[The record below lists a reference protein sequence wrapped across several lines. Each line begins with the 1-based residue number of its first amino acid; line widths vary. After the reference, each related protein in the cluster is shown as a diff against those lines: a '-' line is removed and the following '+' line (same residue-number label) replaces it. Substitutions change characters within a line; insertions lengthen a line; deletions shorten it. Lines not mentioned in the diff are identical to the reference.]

1 MTDTIISIDGEAT
14 LGTKCP
20 THKLEIKERKMTSKE
35 TIQQLKEDIDILQQ
49 KLEALEHL
57 EKPKSDVEEAYKR
70 LYGCYPITGIDDGS
84 GWTFFQKG
92 YEAAQK
98 DCKVEE
104 PTLEEIF
111 NLIPEENRIIVEVK

>member
-1 MTDTIISIDGEAT
+1 MT
-14 LGTKCP
+14 
-20 THKLEIKERKMTSKE
+20 E

-57 EKPKSDVEEAYKR
+57 EKPKSDVEKAYKR